1 MVKVEEHNLPESPS
15 LHLALFF
22 VRSPM
27 YIHTYI
33 HTAELQCWPSRSVHM
48 DMVPIVVGMFNI

>member
-15 LHLALFF
+15 LHLALFLS
-22 VRSPM
+22 VLPCI
-27 YIHTYI
+27 YIH
-33 HTAELQCWPSRSVHM
+33 ASELQYWPSRSVHM